1 MRAKR
6 EKHEAEIGRLE
17 EEVEQ
22 RLRDVE
28 SWLGNYEERGTF
40 DFFKLKK
47 IKGTPPP
54 SKNGLIWKSRFRRT
68 HAYQKIRLSLADRGA
83 WMSKS

>member
-6 EKHEAEIGRLE
+6 EKHEAEIRRLE
-17 EEVEQ
+17 EEAEQ

-28 SWLGNYEERGTF
+28 SRLGNYEERGTF

-47 IKGTPPP
+47 IKGTPPHHKKW
-54 SKNGLIWKSRFRRT
+54 SHLKE
-68 HAYQKIRLSLADRGA
+68 
-83 WMSKS
+83 